1 MARDAQLLSIEI
13 NPYLCGM
20 VRRIRDERLILHLGD
35 ASDLREIVAGY
46 GFDKPE
52 AVISGIPFSTMDQA
66 PGAELLRVIE
76 SLLAP
81 EGRFVAYQVSRKIV
95 LLSYPCLKLA
105 SPAKRLV
112 LFNLP
117 PIWVLQWE
125 KIASPEEPS
134 VH

>member
-1 MARDAQLLSIEI
+1 MAPDAQLLSIEI
-13 NPYLCGM
+13 NPYLCGV

-52 AVISGIPFSTMDQA
+52 AVISGIPFSTMHQA

-81 EGRFVAYQVSRKIV
+81 EGHFVAYQVSRKIIW
-95 LLSYPCLKLA
+95 LSYPCLKLA
-105 SPAKRLV
+105 APEKRLV

>member
-1 MARDAQLLSIEI
+1 MAPDAQLLSIEI
-13 NPYLCGM
+13 NPYLAGV
-20 VRRIRDERLILHLGD
+20 VRRIRDERLIVHLGN

-52 AVISGIPFSTMDQA
+52 AVISGIPFSTMNQA

-81 EGRFVAYQVSRKIV
+81 AGRFVAYQISKKIV
-95 LLSYPCLKLA
+95 LLSYPCSELA
-105 SPAKRLV
+105 KPEKRLV

-117 PIWVLQWE
+117 PLWVLQWE
-125 KIASPEEPS
+125 KIASSSEPS